1 MTRSIVV
8 GVHGGTGR
16 QLAVDFAVEEAV
28 RRRLPLHVVHAYSVP
43 VFAEV
48 PPVLYPDSLA
58 GLPDAARRVAL
69 TALDGAK
76 ARVPG
81 GATVTAHLE
90 VHESDPVAALLRA
103 AEGAALLVVGSH
115 GANALAR
122 GLLGSVS
129 AACLHRCSAPVAV
142 VPEHAEAYFETW
154 RRSRVVVAID
164 GSPPAQSA
172 LEWAVAQ
179 ATEWGCALIP
189 VVVSARAEAAAHDLA
204 ATVWRQVTE
213 AGGADL
219 DVQPRYLVGRADEQL
234 LGALE
239 PHDLLVMGS
248 RGHGALPG
256 LLLGSTSLSVTQQ
269 ARCPVVVVRAGE
281 ARRETRLRSS
291 GATTA

>member
-1 MTRSIVV
+1 MRSIVV
-8 GVHGGTGR
+8 GVHPGSAR

-28 RRRLPLHVVHAYSVP
+28 RRRLPLHVVHAYSLP

-58 GLPDAARRVAL
+58 DARESARRVAL

-81 GATVTAHLE
+81 GATVTAQLE
-90 VHESDPVAALLRA
+90 VHESDPVSALLRA
-103 AEGAALLVVGSH
+103 AEDAALLVVGSH
-115 GANALAR
+115 GAGALAR

-129 AACLHRCSAPVAV
+129 AACLHRSVTPVAV
-142 VPEHAEAYFETW
+142 VPDHAEAYFETW
-154 RRSRVVVAID
+154 RRTRVVVALD
-164 GSPPAQSA
+164 GSPASLTA

-179 ATEWGCALIP
+179 TTEWGCALIP
-189 VVVSARAEAAAHDLA
+189 LVVTPRAEEAAPDLA
-204 ATVWRQVTE
+204 AKVWRQVVD
-213 AGGADL
+213 AGGRDL
-219 DVQPRYLVGRADEQL
+219 DVQARYLVGRADEQL

-256 LLLGSTSLSVTQQ
+256 LLLGSTSLSVAQQ
-269 ARCPVVVVRAGE
+269 ARCPVVVLRAGE
-281 ARRETRLRSS
+281 PRRETRQRST
-291 GATTA
+291 GATSA